1 MSVPANLPE
10 NIVLLTNAADGI
22 DSAMLLELLKSEGI
36 DAWALD
42 SSSGSFLRST
52 IGFSPAGRNIYVQQQ
67 DLEDAQNILEGFFAQ
82 SPTNNLD
89 PHIPTEEEENAPLPS
104 RQRSIALWVGLA
116 VFAAAVVLISFGLK

>member
-1 MSVPANLPE
+1 MSAPVNIPE

-22 DSAMLLELLKSEGI
+22 DTAMLTELLKSEGI
-36 DAWALD
+36 PCWALD

-52 IGFSPAGRNIYVQQQ
+52 IGFSPSGRNIFVQQQ
-67 DLEDAQNILEGFFAQ
+67 DLEDAQNILEAFFAQ

-89 PHIPTEEEENAPLPS
+89 PHIPEEEEEALLPS

-116 VFAAAVVLISFGLK
+116 VFAAAVLLLAFGLK